1 MVKESYGQSTFI
13 LVPLQI
19 ISPCTYILLT
29 KLSSLFHTLF
39 NCFKVIFFLEAV
51 PTKFLELFPITLLEA
66 CLDLGGSAEDV
77 ECGGTA
83 LYGQNDT

>member
-1 MVKESYGQSTFI
+1 MVEESYGQSTFI
-13 LVPLQI
+13 LVSLQI
-19 ISPCTYILLT
+19 ISACTYILLT

-39 NCFKVIFFLEAV
+39 NCFKVIFFLEPV
-51 PTKFLELFPITLLEA
+51 PTKFLEPFPIKLLEQY
-66 CLDLGGSAEDV
+66 LDLEGSAEDV